1 MKLAW
6 FHLIAF
12 VTLAHAHAWAQQP
25 SHDSSSV
32 LAYENGS
39 ITNNVYTNE
48 CFGFSFVI
56 PDGWQLRERLV
67 GAEAKAGHAQEGE
80 LILLSLIQPTHGSS
94 RNKITLRA
102 RHANGSAPTVQE
114 FVSDAVHGNIEVNRK
129 DRELLRETYSVD
141 YGGKIFFRADYNQKL
156 SVSTPYKSLV
166 FTKFRG
172 FYIGEVLSAES
183 SGELELAASSLNGI
197 WFGEDEPNSKCVMSG
212 DDNSNFGETVD
223 DNSPNSGGII
233 GGVLSSKRSMSQSN
247 SDLPQRVRVSQGV
260 STGLLVTKMQ
270 PQYPEDARQARIQGS
285 VVLKAVI
292 DKNGGVEELTLVSGH
307 PLLAPAALEAVK
319 QWKYKPY
326 LLNGQPVKVETQIT
340 VNFQLSPY

>member
-6 FHLIAF
+6 FHFIAF
-12 VTLAHAHAWAQQP
+12 VILAHALAWAQQP
-25 SHDSSSV
+25 SHDTSSV

-39 ITNNVYTNE
+39 ITNKVYTNE
-48 CFGFSFVI
+48 CFGFSLVI
-56 PDGWQLRERLV
+56 PDGWQSRERLV
-67 GAEAKAGHAQEGE
+67 GAEAKAGHGREGE

-94 RNKITLRA
+94 RNEITLRA

-114 FVSDAVHGNIEVNRK
+114 FVSDAVHRNIEVNRK
-129 DRELLRETYSVD
+129 DRELVKETYSAD

-156 SVSTPYKSLV
+156 NVSAPYKSLV

-172 FYIGEVLSAES
+172 FYIGEVLGAES
-183 SGELELAASSLNGI
+183 SGELELAASSLHGI
-197 WFGEDEPNSKCVMSG
+197 SFGEDEPNSKCVMSG
-212 DDNSNFGETVD
+212 DDNPNFGETVD
-223 DNSPNSGGII
+223 DNSPNPGRII

-260 STGLLVTKMQ
+260 STGLLVTKVQ
-270 PQYPEDARQARIQGS
+270 PQYPDDARQARIQGT
-285 VVLKAVI
+285 VVLKALI
-292 DKNGGVEELTLVSGH
+292 DANGNVEELTLVSGH

-326 LLNGQPVKVETQIT
+326 LLNGQPVKVETQIM
-340 VNFQLSPY
+340 VNFQLAAH